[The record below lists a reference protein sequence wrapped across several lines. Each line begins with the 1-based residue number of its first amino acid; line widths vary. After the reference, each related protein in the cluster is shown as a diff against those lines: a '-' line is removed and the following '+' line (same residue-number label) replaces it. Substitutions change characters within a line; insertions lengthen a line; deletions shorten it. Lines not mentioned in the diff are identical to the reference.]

1 MLWYLLLLLSFS
13 ILLFCREQAARKTF
27 FRKLQQDET
36 AYYEKLS
43 LLLQQTTAL
52 QHDMKNHLYVLNAY
66 MDSQDYTHAQTYLQ
80 NLLHTNALSFPH
92 ISSPDKTLSA
102 ILSIK
107 LYQCQNAR
115 IPFDCQLSFAHIYQ
129 LQPFDMTT
137 VFTNLLDNA
146 IHACQAVS
154 IARRYIRLC
163 VTQADTYLYITCE
176 NACQTLSIRSP
187 HLDFHTK
194 DLRALPPCRPGIG
207 LQNIKRA
214 LKTYNGT
221 MEIKK
226 GRQDFFV
233 TILLPNHPF

>member
-1 MLWYLLLLLSFS
+1 MLCYILLLLSFAL
-13 ILLFCREQAARKTF
+13 LLFYREQAARKTF
-27 FRKLQQDET
+27 FRKLQEDET

-52 QHDMKNHLYVLNAY
+52 QHDIKNHLYVLNAY
-66 MDSQDYTHAQTYLQ
+66 IENQNYTHAQNYLQ

-107 LYQCQNAR
+107 LYQCQNAQ
-115 IPFDCQLSFAHIYQ
+115 IPFHCQLSFSRIYQ

-137 VFTNLLDNA
+137 IFTNLLDNA
-146 IHACQAVS
+146 ISACQDVS
-154 IARRYIRLC
+154 LVRRYIRLS
-163 VTQADTYLYITCE
+163 VVQADTYLYITCE
-176 NACQTLSIRSP
+176 NSCTKIPVLSPDLSFQTE
-187 HLDFHTK
+187 
-194 DLRALPPCRPGIG
+194 DLGAFPPCRPGIG
-207 LQNIKRA
+207 LQNVKKA
-214 LKTYNGT
+214 LKAYNGT